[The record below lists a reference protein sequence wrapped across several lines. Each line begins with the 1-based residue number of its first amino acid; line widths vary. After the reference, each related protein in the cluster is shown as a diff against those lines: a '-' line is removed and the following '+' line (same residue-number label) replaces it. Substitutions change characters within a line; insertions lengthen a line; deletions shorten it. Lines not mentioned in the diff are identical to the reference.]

1 MKNKTEFER
10 MQEFAGL
17 KPTKKSTSKGTK
29 QQLDENIGGI
39 VGIGAINNPLE
50 REKPDYELA
59 FEHYVGN
66 HLAED
71 ARTDAEEE
79 GYLDGMRD
87 EKEDLGEDARTDA
100 EEEGYLDGMKDEE
113 EDLKED
119 SKGTDEDYLR
129 SLINKL
135 DGINSEIKEMLE
147 DLDLSDEPE
156 YSGLY
161 QAVYNIETEVT
172 DTQSKLGYI

>member
-66 HLAED
+66 HLA
-71 ARTDAEEE
+71 
-79 GYLDGMRD
+79 
-87 EKEDLGEDARTDA
+87 EDARTDA